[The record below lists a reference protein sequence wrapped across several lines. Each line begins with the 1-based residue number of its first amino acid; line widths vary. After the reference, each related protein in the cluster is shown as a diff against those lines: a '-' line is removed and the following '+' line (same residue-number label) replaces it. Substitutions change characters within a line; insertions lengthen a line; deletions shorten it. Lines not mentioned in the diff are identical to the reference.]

1 MIIELHAHWIRANQ
15 GFFGCGEDWRVEKWL
30 SQSVSSKFAV
40 YTSELTLRFL
50 ASSNPEAVRRSSSRG
65 SSLRPGPERPRSLF
79 HAKHDPQFPPGRNFF
94 PSFPSFFLL
103 LPFSLDMPP
112 RGLYTYQHFNDVLDT
127 IANRWRWEA
136 THNGGSWRTESWV
149 DHCRQMIGLR
159 LWRRC
164 TRDQKDIILSVFD
177 LNLPLRPDIFDR
189 HFVRKSRV
197 LLKRTS

>member
-94 PSFPSFFLL
+94 PSFPSFFRLSASTCHPEASTRTNISMMYSTQSLTGGGGKLL
-103 LPFSLDMPP
+103 TM
-112 RGLYTYQHFNDVLDT
+112 
-127 IANRWRWEA
+127 E
-136 THNGGSWRTESWV
+136 
-149 DHCRQMIGLR
+149 DHGE
-159 LWRRC
+159 
-164 TRDQKDIILSVFD
+164 
-177 LNLPLRPDIFDR
+177 
-189 HFVRKSRV
+189 RKV
-197 LLKRTS
+197 G